1 MLEICHI
8 QKSFRNNHVL
18 RDVSFAIRQG
28 EIVALLGNN
37 GAGKTTIIN
46 CILKMMKPDGGS
58 ILLSGK
64 EVYKIS
70 NKAYFSDVSALLES
84 SINIY
89 DYLTGRQNI
98 AYFSGLSKVSPERL
112 EQIWKYVERF
122 GLTAHMDK
130 LAGEYSRGMQQK
142 LAIVI
147 ALLPSPKLLLLD
159 EPTLGLDIKSKLA
172 VIELLQTIAKEE
184 RIAVLLTTH
193 QMDVVEKL
201 GSRILLLKDG
211 FIREFSPVSKDRDS
225 YIVTY
230 LKDGTATDETV
241 RAKFDE
247 IYQKYHEYEILEIK
261 YSEPDL
267 ETCIMEALD
276 EPSQS

>member
-1 MLEICHI
+1 MLKICHI

-18 RDVSFAIRQG
+18 KDISFSVEQG

-46 CILKMMKPDGGS
+46 CILKMMKPDNGS
-58 ILLSGK
+58 ILFSEK
-64 EVYKIS
+64 DIYKIP

-98 AYFSGLSKVSPERL
+98 EYFAGLSKTRSERH
-112 EQIWKYVERF
+112 QKIWHYVDQF
-122 GLTAHMDK
+122 GLTSHIDK

-142 LAIVI
+142 LALVI
-147 ALLPSPKLLLLD
+147 ALIPAPKLILLD
-159 EPTLGLDIKSKLA
+159 EPTLGLDIKSKLS
-172 VIELLQTIAKEE
+172 VIKLLQTIAEE
-184 RIAVLLTTH
+184 EHISVILTTH

-211 FIREFSPVSKDRDS
+211 YISEFSPTSEKQDS
-225 YIVTY
+225 YIITY
-230 LKDGTATDETV
+230 IKNERIVSETV
-241 RAKFDE
+241 QAKFDE
-247 IYQKYHEYEILEIK
+247 IYHQYHEYEILEIK
-261 YSEPDL
+261 HSKRDL
-267 ETCIMEALD
+267 EKCIMEVLD